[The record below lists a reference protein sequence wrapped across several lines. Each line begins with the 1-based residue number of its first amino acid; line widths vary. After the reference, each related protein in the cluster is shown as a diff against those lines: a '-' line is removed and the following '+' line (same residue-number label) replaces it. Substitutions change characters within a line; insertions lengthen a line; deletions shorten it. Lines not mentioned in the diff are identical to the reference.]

1 MKNIFVAGLLSIFQ
15 MIIGEVLEFSFIWDS
30 FVKQSNMRIE
40 LKGVSQETAKQV
52 NLFDTPLYYQH
63 RLVQV
68 EGA

>member
-1 MKNIFVAGLLSIFQ
+1 
-15 MIIGEVLEFSFIWDS
+15 
-30 FVKQSNMRIE
+30 MRIE